1 MGAVVATAAI
11 VAAWSAK
18 WVVGRTSVLAFKRI
32 GYSAMVL
39 SGLGMLSSATATIA
53 SHNRADIDWLPIANG
68 YEAKLKWAN
77 KGLAFEFVWQEG
89 FEIENVITLADL
101 PTDKRAT
108 DVTIDPAAQSAA
120 VEATA
125 SLR

>member
-11 VAAWSAK
+11 LAAWSAK
-18 WVVGRTSVLAFKRI
+18 WVIDRISVLAFKRI

-53 SHNRADIDWLPIANG
+53 SHNRADIDCLPIDNG

-77 KGLAFEFVWQEG
+77 KGLASFPGPVRFRRRSRGNHAGLVCW
-89 FEIENVITLADL
+89 
-101 PTDKRAT
+101 RAKT
-108 DVTIDPAAQSAA
+108 
-120 VEATA
+120 
-125 SLR
+125 